1 MEVIIKY
8 NGDIKS
14 IEERLNVR
22 AEALSDSYGVIEI
35 PQERLA
41 ELYALPETEDIELP
55 KRLYVGSSYQ
65 ISSSCI
71 APVQNKN
78 RYDLKGRGVITAIID
93 SGIDYTHLDFRNED
107 GSTRLISIWDQTI
120 NGSPP
125 QGFYKGTE
133 YSREMINEALQST
146 EPFELVPTRDFVGHG
161 TAVAGIAAG
170 NGAAS
175 SGQNTGAAPQC
186 DIVAVKVGRRGNDFF
201 AQSTDIMRA
210 VKYVTDKARSMNEP
224 VAINLSFGMNEGAHD
239 GHSLFEE
246 YLAQAANLWK
256 NVIVAPTGNEGSAG
270 HHYSGRVVQ
279 GQTKEI
285 EFFTASGIE
294 RFYISLWKNFA
305 DSFSFELIFPS
316 GLSSGIIDIESQYKT
331 IRTGGLVMN
340 AVYGQPRR
348 YSVSQEIYIEV
359 YADRQASGG
368 TISAGDWLLRLIPSS
383 IVDGRIEAWLPTL
396 EEVSS
401 RTYFSI
407 PDSGN
412 TMTLPSTAEK
422 LIRVA
427 GYNDRIGSIAPFS
440 GVGADVCTGL
450 IPDIEAPAV
459 NIISAAVGGGY
470 DSFTGTSFAAPFVT
484 GSAALLMEWGITNG
498 NSPFFYGERIKAFL
512 RLGARRRTGTKYPDP
527 AFGYGRLCLEA
538 SLAYAIRYAE
548 GAGIP
553 SLTDILRAPYQEPL
567 QEVYTNG

>member
-14 IEERLNVR
+14 IEERLNGR
-22 AEALSDSYGVIEI
+22 AEALTDSYGVIEI

-440 GVGADVCTGL
+440 GVGADVCTGR

-512 RLGARRRTGTKYPDP
+512 RLGARRRTGTKYPAP

>member
-440 GVGADVCTGL
+440 GVGADVCTGR

-512 RLGARRRTGTKYPDP
+512 RLGARRRTGTKYPAP